1 MKLLKFVLSIV
12 LSICILWG
20 VLVYFG
26 PIIFS
31 KLLRMQFGDSVQ
43 VTGVEVTPKLKIK
56 IGALDF
62 NFSEDSESLW
72 SGEARGL
79 IVEFSKV
86 FPRPHVKI
94 GFGSGHVPNYGSFK
108 KAKVDILLMGILDL
122 SKIDSEAIF
131 YDIETVNGVL
141 VNTIEF
147 DFNLLPKQKK
157 LTVHSIDLNDVS
169 TPYYGGFEL
178 QKVSGKFSDL
188 HTDRSIYEQSNI
200 SSFQIFDIKSNF
212 FELTAEKGSL
222 HFINKNGNF
231 EFNSSL
237 DEIDFNHQRYKT
249 NIASLQVDILQNNA
263 SNDLTADF
271 TLLDLSVADLNVN
284 IPRLRGGLLT
294 NDRQHD
300 IFISGE
306 LGDLELATDQLHVAD
321 IPSGVFEISSI
332 LQPLGTHSNLESK
345 GYLSFVAKPNLR
357 LSMVSNLEL
366 QRLDSIISSC
376 EEFNCLFGGLGLDYT
391 LTIDS
396 ENLNGNL
403 RCPSIDCSSSNVTH
417 TVKTENTNAFFGSL
431 SQEKMFNPVAVA
443 YAYSQMRLGE
453 PSSLGHKL
461 SLR

>member
-1 MKLLKFVLSIV
+1 MS
-12 LSICILWG
+12 
-20 VLVYFG
+20 
-26 PIIFS
+26 
-31 KLLRMQFGDSVQ
+31 LR
-43 VTGVEVTPKLKIK
+43 
-56 IGALDF
+56 
-62 NFSEDSESLW
+62 
-72 SGEARGL
+72 
-79 IVEFSKV
+79 
-86 FPRPHVKI
+86 RP
-94 GFGSGHVPNYGSFK
+94 
-108 KAKVDILLMGILDL
+108 AKNQP
-122 SKIDSEAIF
+122 E
-131 YDIETVNGVL
+131 
-141 VNTIEF
+141 
-147 DFNLLPKQKK
+147 
-157 LTVHSIDLNDVS
+157 
-169 TPYYGGFEL
+169 
-178 QKVSGKFSDL
+178 
-188 HTDRSIYEQSNI
+188 
-200 SSFQIFDIKSNF
+200 
-212 FELTAEKGSL
+212 
-222 HFINKNGNF
+222 NF

-249 NIASLQVDILQNNA
+249 NIASLQVYILQNNA